1 MSIKTYRN
9 IKNSLEVARRQAG
22 PSITS
27 MIEEDLKTG
36 LEQDFGPILTEE
48 ERGDIVVKEKERK
61 EIQDAALTKSRM
73 KILKVKERAK
83 ETQRIRDALN
93 QGKIPEANVNTK
105 ENIRVRDPEK
115 TEEASIENG
124 FKKINIGY

>member
-9 IKNSLEVARRQAG
+9 IKNSLEIARRQAG

-48 ERGDIVVKEKERK
+48 ERGDIIVKEKERK

>member
-48 ERGDIVVKEKERK
+48 ERGDIIVKEKERK